1 MPLCLHLL
9 WSVIVLCCAVPRL
22 LSLPINT
29 GLQSLTNS
37 LLVARLFGCRP
48 VVGVLVGWQTCLLW
62 SSLSSGDTAALH
74 SLTVR
79 GLEPAA
85 REGAKHKTV
94 SVVETRRGGKHA
106 QGDSVCMCM

>member
-1 MPLCLHLL
+1 M
-9 WSVIVLCCAVPRL
+9 PRL
-22 LSLPINT
+22 LSLHNP

-48 VVGVLVGWQTCLLW
+48 VVGVLVAWQTCLLW

-74 SLTVR
+74 SLAVR

-94 SVVETRRGGKHA
+94 SDIVCVC
-106 QGDSVCMCM
+106 SCVCM